1 MDNGVNHLKK
11 HIRKYILLLFTFVL
25 VFGSS
30 EKSFSTTMAEK
41 EKYLEE
47 NKGRT
52 FILGVDPYSGME
64 YFDYNGKEEGY
75 IIPLMD
81 YISEDLGIKI
91 KIDTRSWSE
100 IYQDLLNGHVDI
112 LFAANES
119 EERKKWM
126 SFTKP
131 VYKNPYAIITK
142 DGSTIQTIGDIDQR
156 KVGFV
161 KDDIIIELLPKLYN
175 KINYQKFVF
184 DDKNDGVE
192 AVHRGLIDAF
202 ITAGGAVIYD
212 YTYTYP
218 DLKYVFKINKINSEL
233 TFSTRKE
240 DAILAEILNDEIES
254 IEDNKLKE
262 FIRENEIK
270 YYRKIMNLNEDEL
283 NYLKQDG
290 KAVFGITKDYLPF
303 DYYSDGEYLGISAE
317 IIKEIGSKTGITFTY
332 VYDDFD
338 TLYEKLK
345 QGEIDILNIAK
356 TEERSKHII
365 FPRAFSKERDIIVGR
380 KDSLDVRDIFGL
392 EDKKVAVINGF
403 WHKEVLEKNL
413 VNVNIIETN
422 NIMESLN
429 LVSIGKADYLI
440 ENPTVVRYYIGE
452 LELYNLCEKGVTN
465 SDSYLYYGVNKDK
478 VYLASIIDKVIPLLD
493 IEELSKTGY
502 AEIPHRQNIIKE
514 ERLVFIISGMAILL
528 ILLAI
533 LTYKIKKDLIMEK
546 KKIELLNAR
555 EELLYTDTLTNLKNR
570 NHYLTKVRDTIDE
583 KVYPQTLI
591 IADLNNLKIVNDKYG
606 HQLGDE
612 LLKLFSRS
620 LHQILP
626 KSAYLY
632 RYGGDEFYIILFEEN
647 TQSAETLIVK
657 IREYLN
663 ENPIVISE
671 EDKLIPSVAFGYS
684 YRQDNKKSIF
694 ELEKEADSNMYA
706 DKKRIKEEGDIL

>member
-1 MDNGVNHLKK
+1 
-11 HIRKYILLLFTFVL
+11 
-25 VFGSS
+25 
-30 EKSFSTTMAEK
+30 MAEK

-52 FILGVDPYSGME
+52 FVLGVDPYSGME

-81 YISEDLGIKI
+81 YISKDLGINI

-126 SFTKP
+126 AFTKP
-131 VYKNPYAIITK
+131 VYKNSYAIITK
-142 DGSTIQTIGDIDQR
+142 DGSTIQTIGDIDHK
-156 KVGFV
+156 KVGFL
-161 KDDIIIELLPKLYN
+161 KDDIIIELLPKLYS

-184 DDKNDGVE
+184 DDKKDGVE
-192 AVHRGLIDAF
+192 AVHKGLIDAF
-202 ITAGGAVIYD
+202 VTAGGAVIYD
-212 YTYTYP
+212 YIYTYP

-283 NYLKQDG
+283 NYLNQDG

-303 DYYSDGEYLGISAE
+303 DYYIDGKYLGISAE
-317 IIKEIGSKTGITFTY
+317 IIKEIGNKTGITFIY

-429 LVSIGKADYLI
+429 LVSTGKADYLI
-440 ENPTVVRYYIGE
+440 ENPTVVRYYIDE
-452 LELYNLCEKGVTN
+452 LELFNLCEKGVTN

-502 AEIPHRQNIIKE
+502 SEIPHRQNIIKE
-514 ERLVFIISGMAILL
+514 ERLVFIISGMAIML
-528 ILLAI
+528 ILLGI
-533 LTYKIKKDLIMEK
+533 LTYKIKKDLMIEK
-546 KKIELLNAR
+546 RKTELLNAR

-570 NHYLTKVRDTIDE
+570 NHYLTKVRDIIDE
-583 KVYPQTLI
+583 KIYPQILI
-591 IADLNNLKIVNDKYG
+591 IADLNNLKVVNDKYG

-632 RYGGDEFYIILFEEN
+632 RYGGDEFYIILFEES
-647 TQSAETLIVK
+647 TQSAEHLIVK

-671 EDKLIPSVAFGYS
+671 EEQLIPSVAFGYS
-684 YRQDNKKSIF
+684 YRENNKKSIV

-706 DKKRIKEEGDIL
+706 DKKRIKEEGAAYDSQNAGREHFRF